1 MRPFVSPRN
10 RAVDMRSSFI
20 AAGYDPSRER
30 AWHLSTWLAPDL
42 HAWCVHDIATGACVA
57 LVAESGSELPQ
68 TERMPVRPARVTFT
82 ALPEISTLVPES
94 ALAPGS
100 EMRHL
105 KMVHG
110 HLPTGLLRDEP
121 IAALGARCVYLH
133 DELAEHRLVQRY
145 PNAHSL
151 PLQAVLVQYA
161 MARSAHRPTVLIHR
175 SATRLDLAITRD
187 HQLLLS
193 NTFHVASAEDVLYF
207 TLYAIEQCALKPD
220 AVSTQLS
227 GTHLSTAESG
237 LLARYLPDVAP
248 ASPTAAP
255 PSDAQAPQTAHAYL
269 ALLEQST
276 CAS

>member
-1 MRPFVSPRN
+1 
-10 RAVDMRSSFI
+10 MRSSFF
-20 AAGYDPSRER
+20 AAGYDPTRER
-30 AWHLSTWLAPDL
+30 IWLLSTWLAPNL
-42 HAWCVHDIATGACVA
+42 HAWCVHDFTTGACVA

-68 TERMPVRPARVTFT
+68 ADRLPVRPLRVTFT

-94 ALAPGS
+94 ALAPGT
-100 EMRHL
+100 ELRHL

-121 IAALGARCVYLH
+121 IGALGARCVYLH
-133 DELAEHRLVQRY
+133 DEQAEHRLIQRY

-161 MARSAHRPTVLIHR
+161 MARSAHLPTVLVHR
-175 SATRLDLAITRD
+175 SATRLDLAIARD
-187 HQLLLS
+187 QQLLLS
-193 NTFHVASAEDVLYF
+193 NTFHAVSAEDVLYF
-207 TLYAIEQCALKPD
+207 TLYALEQCGLKPD
-220 AVSTQLS
+220 AISAQLA
-227 GTHLSTAESG
+227 GTHLTTAESE

-255 PSDAQAPQTAHAYL
+255 PNDHPIPQTAHAYL